1 MKQLINIIFLSL
13 LSTQSFAGVGDL
25 YNCEETSAVTSLNDG
40 YISNQNTTLS
50 NFSFRRNKSE
60 IVIETPYI
68 STITTLSV
76 TSSKDEEF
84 TAFHKDKSENGF
96 EYLTYK
102 NGVYINTIKVTGS
115 DYASVMTIIAKCKIS
130 KL

>member
-1 MKQLINIIFLSL
+1 MKQLITIIFLSL

-102 NGVYINTIKVTGS
+102 NGIYINTTKVTGS
-115 DYASVMTIIAKCKIS
+115 DYASVMTIIAKCRIS

>member
-1 MKQLINIIFLSL
+1 MKQLITIIFLSL

-25 YNCEETSAVTSLNDG
+25 YNCEETSAVTSMNDG
-40 YISNQNTTLS
+40 SISNQNSTLS

-60 IVIETPYI
+60 ILIETPYI

-102 NGVYINTIKVTGS
+102 NGVYINTTKVTGS
-115 DYASVMTIIAKCKIS
+115 DYASVMTIIAKCRIS

>member
-1 MKQLINIIFLSL
+1 MKQLITIIFLSL
-13 LSTQSFAGVGDL
+13 LSTQSFAGVGDF
-25 YNCEETSAVTSLNDG
+25 YNCEETSAVTSFNDG
-40 YISNQNTTLS
+40 SISNLNTTLS

-60 IVIETPYI
+60 ILTEKPFI
-68 STITTLSV
+68 SNITTLNI

-84 TAFHKDKSENGF
+84 TAFHKDNSENGF

-102 NGVYINTIKVTGS
+102 NGIYINTTKVTGS
-115 DYASVMTIIAKCKIS
+115 DYASVLTIIAKCKIS

>member
-1 MKQLINIIFLSL
+1 MKQLITIIFLSL
-13 LSTQSFAGVGDL
+13 LSTQIFAGVGDL
-25 YNCEETSAVTSLNDG
+25 YNCEETSAVKSMNDG
-40 YISNQNTTLS
+40 YISNQNSTLS

-60 IVIETPYI
+60 ILIEKPYI

-102 NGVYINTIKVTGS
+102 NGVYINTSKVTGS

>member
-1 MKQLINIIFLSL
+1 LKQLTTIIFLSL
-13 LSTQSFAGVGDL
+13 LSAQSFAGVGDL

-102 NGVYINTIKVTGS
+102 NGVYINTTKVTGS

>member
-1 MKQLINIIFLSL
+1 MKQLITIIFLSL

-25 YNCEETSAVTSLNDG
+25 YNCEETSAVTSMNDG
-40 YISNQNTTLS
+40 SISNQNSTLS

-60 IVIETPYI
+60 ILIETPYI

-102 NGVYINTIKVTGS
+102 NGVYINTSKVTGS

>member
-1 MKQLINIIFLSL
+1 MKQLITIIFLSL

-25 YNCEETSAVTSLNDG
+25 YNCEETSAVTSMNDG
-40 YISNQNTTLS
+40 YISNQNSTLS

-60 IVIETPYI
+60 ILIETPYI

-102 NGVYINTIKVTGS
+102 NGVYINTTKVTGS

>member
-1 MKQLINIIFLSL
+1 MKQLIIIIFLSL

-50 NFSFRRNKSE
+50 NFSFRRNKSK

-102 NGVYINTIKVTGS
+102 NGIYINTTKVTGS
-115 DYASVMTIIAKCKIS
+115 DYASVMTIIAKCRIS

>member
-1 MKQLINIIFLSL
+1 MNQLFTIIFLSL
-13 LSTQSFAGVGDL
+13 LSAQSFAGVGDL
-25 YNCEETSAVTSLNDG
+25 YNCEETSAVTSMNDG
-40 YISNQNTTLS
+40 SISNQNSTLS

-60 IVIETPYI
+60 ILIETPYI

-102 NGVYINTIKVTGS
+102 NGVYINTTKVTGS
-115 DYASVMTIIAKCKIS
+115 DYASVMTIIAKCRIS